1 MNGQYISQAV
11 HPISLT
17 LQKILVLKMWSGTLN
32 QLNKIAIESFVK
44 IKLFVEIKLFKEIK
58 LLVDIQLFLYHQ
70 SVLSINKV
78 ANVIC
83 DLERATKKC

>member
-44 IKLFVEIKLFKEIK
+44 IKLFVEIKLFK
-58 LLVDIQLFLYHQ
+58 
-70 SVLSINKV
+70 
-78 ANVIC
+78 
-83 DLERATKKC
+83 